1 MQLSLN
7 PWITSPDEGIEEET
21 PDVHVPPAAVISTP
35 LKGMVEPDTADRLA
49 NRTMS
54 GTAALWVVGS
64 HGGAGESRTAD
75 LLNGARPT
83 GHCWPVLQDGSKPR
97 VLLVCRADMRGLT
110 TAQSALTQWA
120 SGAAPAVEMLGLA
133 VLADAPGK
141 TPKALR
147 DFTAIVGGGAPRL
160 WTLPWVE
167 AWRHGD
173 STTTPPAREY
183 QRLITDVTALVTE
196 TSPSTNH

>member
-1 MQLSLN
+1 MTHLIMPRDVDSKFRFITVAAQRAKQLQ
-7 PWITSPDEGIEEET
+7 
-21 PDVHVPPAAVISTP
+21 
-35 LKGMVEPDTADRLA
+35 
-49 NRTMS
+49 
-54 GTAALWVVGS
+54 
-64 HGGAGESRTAD
+64 
-75 LLNGARPT
+75 NGA
-83 GHCWPVLQDGSKPR
+83 KPR

-110 TAQSALTQWA
+110 TAQSALTQWI
-120 SGAAPAVEMLGLA
+120 SGATPAVDLLGLA

-173 STTTPPAREY
+173 STTTPTAREY
-183 QRLITDVTALVTE
+183 QRFITDVTALVTE
-196 TSPSTNH
+196 TNPSTNH